1 MDWLQARYAEGPPE
15 PMAEESKSTEFIEL
29 REEMVKN
36 KKRNKAVMTM
46 LEAQNKLLRSLALS
60 INPNFQLPEDI
71 ERASWNADGTE
82 DIDGRHQSPLEVVE
96 ELSEEPAD
104 ENASDTLFEDDL

>member
-1 MDWLQARYAEGPPE
+1 MEWLQARYAEGPLE
-15 PMAEESKSTEFIEL
+15 PLAEESKSAEFIEL
-29 REEMVKN
+29 REEMMKN

-71 ERASWNADGTE
+71 ERASWTADGTE
-82 DIDGRHQSPLEVVE
+82 DMDGRHQSTLEVVE
-96 ELSEEPAD
+96 ELSEEPTD